1 MKTLTLNVLII
12 VSFFLTL
19 SGFAQERVKKDPCE
33 KANES
38 GVTADLVECSS
49 KKLAAAD
56 AELNKVYRQ
65 LVSQLGDKKWEVKLR
80 TAQQAWI
87 KYRDANCDYVSEF
100 SGGGSAVTFEYNFCL
115 ADMTAA
121 RTKELHEML
130 KQIKDRDGE

>member
-1 MKTLTLNVLII
+1 MKTLTLITFII
-12 VSFFLTL
+12 VSFFLAL
-19 SGFAQERVKKDPCE
+19 SGSAQERVKNDPCE

-56 AELNKVYRQ
+56 AELNRTYRQ
-65 LVSQLGDKKWEVKLR
+65 LVSRLGDKKWEAKLR
-80 TAQQAWI
+80 AAQQAWI

-115 ADMTAA
+115 ADMTTA

>member
-1 MKTLTLNVLII
+1 MKTLTLGILII
-12 VSFFLTL
+12 VSFFLAL
-19 SGFAQERVKKDPCE
+19 SSFAQERVKKDPCE

-38 GVTADLVECSS
+38 GVTVDLVECSL
-49 KKLAAAD
+49 KKLAGAD
-56 AELNKVYRQ
+56 AELNKAYRQ
-65 LVSQLGDKKWEVKLR
+65 LTSRLGDKKWAVKLR

-121 RTKELHEML
+121 RTKELQEML
-130 KQIKDRDGE
+130 KSIKERDGD

>member
-1 MKTLTLNVLII
+1 MKSLTLGILII
-12 VSFFLTL
+12 VSFFVGL
-19 SGFAQERVKKDPCE
+19 SSFAQERVKKDPCE

-38 GVTADLVECSS
+38 GVTVDLVECSL
-49 KKLAAAD
+49 KKLAGAD
-56 AELNKVYRQ
+56 AELNKAYRQ
-65 LVSQLGDKKWEVKLR
+65 LVSRLGDKKWAVKLR

-121 RTKELHEML
+121 RTKELQEML
-130 KQIKDRDGE
+130 NNIKERDGD